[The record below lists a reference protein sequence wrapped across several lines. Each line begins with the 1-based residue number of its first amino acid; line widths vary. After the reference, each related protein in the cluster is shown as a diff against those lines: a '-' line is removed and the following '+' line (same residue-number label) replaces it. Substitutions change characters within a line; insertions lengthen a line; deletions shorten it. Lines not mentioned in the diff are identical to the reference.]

1 MRSLLNQAR
10 GLNVT
15 SKPLEWVRTG
25 LITLRCEPYL
35 IISYPTAYAALYG
48 DPGARDEIGH
58 YPTAAE
64 AQKAC
69 EAHRQKEAPASI

>member
-1 MRSLLNQAR
+1 MDI
-10 GLNVT
+10 
-15 SKPLEWVRTG
+15 KPLEWVRTG
-25 LITLRCEPYL
+25 LITLRSGDWL
-35 IISYPTAYAALYG
+35 IIRYPTRYTALH
-48 DPGARDEIGH
+48 GAQCSRDEIGH